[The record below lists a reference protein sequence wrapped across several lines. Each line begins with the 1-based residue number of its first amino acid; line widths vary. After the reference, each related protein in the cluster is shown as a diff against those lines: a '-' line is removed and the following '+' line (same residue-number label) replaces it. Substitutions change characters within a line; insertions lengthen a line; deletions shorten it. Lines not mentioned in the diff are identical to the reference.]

1 MKIFDCFQFFDEDMM
16 LDLRLNILDKYV
28 DKFVIVENLFMHS
41 GKRKK
46 QNFKIEKYK
55 KFEKKIE
62 YILVEELPSNLVDIN
77 SVPEKNRSNTVI
89 DNTLKI
95 EHNQRNK
102 IREGLKDA
110 NDDDLILISDVDEI
124 PKLRDI
130 KNKINKKIICFNQ
143 KMYCYK
149 FNLAYEDTHWI
160 GTKAVLKKNFINAQW
175 LRDVKDRQY
184 PFWRIDI
191 LFDKMKYNNIQ
202 FINDG
207 GWHFTN
213 LRTPQELEL
222 KLKNFGHHAEY
233 LESGLG
239 ITDLEKMIKDKR
251 AVYDYSADM
260 RKNKWS
266 GKKKLKKTDL
276 SELPQFLQL
285 NYDKFKNWFC

>member
-77 SVPEKNRSNTVI
+77 SVPEKNRTNTVI

-149 FNLAYEDTHWI
+149 FNLAYEDTRWI

-184 PFWRIDI
+184 PFWRIDV

>member
-1 MKIFDCFQFFDEDMM
+1 
-16 LDLRLNILDKYV
+16 
-28 DKFVIVENLFMHS
+28 
-41 GKRKK
+41 
-46 QNFKIEKYK
+46 
-55 KFEKKIE
+55 
-62 YILVEELPSNLVDIN
+62 
-77 SVPEKNRSNTVI
+77 
-89 DNTLKI
+89 
-95 EHNQRNK
+95 
-102 IREGLKDA
+102 
-110 NDDDLILISDVDEI
+110 
-124 PKLRDI
+124 
-130 KNKINKKIICFNQ
+130 
-143 KMYCYK
+143 MYCYK
-149 FNLAYEDTHWI
+149 FNLAYEDTRWI

-175 LRDVKDRQY
+175 LRDIKDRQY
-184 PFWRIDI
+184 TFWRIDV